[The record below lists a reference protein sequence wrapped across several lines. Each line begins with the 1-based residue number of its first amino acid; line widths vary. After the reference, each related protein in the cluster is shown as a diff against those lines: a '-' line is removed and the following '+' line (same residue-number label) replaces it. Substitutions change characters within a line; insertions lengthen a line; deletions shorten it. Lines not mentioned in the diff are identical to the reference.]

1 MKTTTK
7 INTLINLKKRDGK
20 EVTFNQSKISNA
32 IIKAEKATERGVT
45 EGLAEGIAE
54 KIGTIVPYLNDVHVE
69 LIQDLVEQ
77 ELMATDRKDV
87 AKAYILY
94 REKRNQIRQGRSFE
108 VLKSIVNV
116 EVNDITNENAN
127 MNAQTPSGM
136 MMKFASETSKALAVS
151 QLVKPEHYY
160 LHKMGKIHIHDLDF
174 YPTRSL
180 TCCQHP
186 LDQILA
192 EGFEV
197 NHAASRAAKTIHAA
211 AIMACIS
218 LETGQNEMH
227 GKR

>member
-1 MKTTTK
+1 M
-7 INTLINLKKRDGK
+7 
-20 EVTFNQSKISNA
+20 
-32 IIKAEKATERGVT
+32 
-45 EGLAEGIAE
+45 
-54 KIGTIVPYLNDVHVE
+54 NDVQVE

-94 REKRNQIRQGRSFE
+94 REKRNQIRQGRSFDNL
-108 VLKSIVNV
+108 VSIMKV
-116 EVNDITNENAN
+116 ENSDIAKENAN

-136 MMKFASETSKALAVS
+136 MMKFASETTKALAVS
-151 QLVKPEHYY
+151 ELVKREHYY
-160 LHKMGKIHIHDLDF
+160 LHKTGKIHIHDLDF
-174 YPTRSL
+174 YATRSL

-197 NHAASRAAKTIHAA
+197 NHAASRPAKSIHAA
-211 AIMACIS
+211 MVIACIS
-218 LETGQNEMH
+218 FQTAQNEMH